1 MNMPILPQTIQVADK
16 QTSLIQYKSVPV
28 MTTEQL
34 ADFYGTDPVRIRQNL
49 ERNQERF
56 IENKHCFK
64 ISGQE
69 LKDFAS
75 SLKILTNSSMEISS
89 KARSLTLWTEKG
101 AARHAKI
108 LDTDQ
113 AWDIFEQLE
122 EVYFVV
128 KEKSHLPSYAIDD
141 PIERAKKWI
150 EEEKQK
156 QAAIQQLELAA
167 PKVQY
172 FDRVADTKNLLNA
185 SQVGKKVGMSAV
197 KLNQYL
203 ADMGVYDR
211 RIAGRTF
218 AQWFIDKGYGE
229 VKQTEQG
236 YPQSKFTNKGE
247 QWVIEQLV
255 SEGVVV

>member
-1 MNMPILPQTIQVADK
+1 MNMMTQFNHNQQSMTSLDISELCQKRHDSVKRTIEILSTKTEKREAVIACPHSVVVQKEANNRIYDVEVYVFSGEQGKLDSITVVAQLCPEFTAALVKRWYELENQNAVQLPQTFAEA
-16 QTSLIQYKSVPV
+16 L
-28 MTTEQL
+28 QL
-34 ADFYGTDPVRIRQNL
+34 A
-49 ERNQERF
+49 
-56 IENKHCFK
+56 
-64 ISGQE
+64 
-69 LKDFAS
+69 A
-75 SLKILTNSSMEISS
+75 
-89 KARSLTLWTEKG
+89 
-101 AARHAKI
+101 
-108 LDTDQ
+108 DQ
-113 AWDIFEQLE
+113 A
-122 EVYFVV
+122 
-128 KEKSHLPSYAIDD
+128 
-141 PIERAKKWI
+141 R
-150 EEEKQK
+150 
-156 QAAIQQLELAA
+156 QLELAA

-255 SEGVVV
+255 SEGVVQ

>member
-1 MNMPILPQTIQVADK
+1 MNMMTQFNHNQQSMTSLDISELCQKRHDNVKRLIENLINQQVIACPQIEVVQKEANSRTYNVEVYVFTGEQGKLDSITVVAQLCPEFTAALVKRWYELENQNAVQLPQTFAEA
-16 QTSLIQYKSVPV
+16 L
-28 MTTEQL
+28 QL
-34 ADFYGTDPVRIRQNL
+34 A
-49 ERNQERF
+49 
-56 IENKHCFK
+56 
-64 ISGQE
+64 
-69 LKDFAS
+69 A
-75 SLKILTNSSMEISS
+75 
-89 KARSLTLWTEKG
+89 
-101 AARHAKI
+101 
-108 LDTDQ
+108 DQ
-113 AWDIFEQLE
+113 A
-122 EVYFVV
+122 
-128 KEKSHLPSYAIDD
+128 H
-141 PIERAKKWI
+141 
-150 EEEKQK
+150 
-156 QAAIQQLELAA
+156 QLELAA

-255 SEGVVV
+255 SEGVVQ

>member
-1 MNMPILPQTIQVADK
+1 MNMMTQFNHNQQSMTSLDISELCQKRHDNVKRLIDNLINQQVIAHPQIEVVQKEANSRNYNVEVYVFSGEQGKLDSITVVAQLCPEFTAALVKRWYDLENQNAVQLPQTFAEA
-16 QTSLIQYKSVPV
+16 L
-28 MTTEQL
+28 QL
-34 ADFYGTDPVRIRQNL
+34 A
-49 ERNQERF
+49 
-56 IENKHCFK
+56 
-64 ISGQE
+64 
-69 LKDFAS
+69 A
-75 SLKILTNSSMEISS
+75 
-89 KARSLTLWTEKG
+89 
-101 AARHAKI
+101 
-108 LDTDQ
+108 DQ
-113 AWDIFEQLE
+113 A
-122 EVYFVV
+122 
-128 KEKSHLPSYAIDD
+128 
-141 PIERAKKWI
+141 R
-150 EEEKQK
+150 
-156 QAAIQQLELAA
+156 QLELAA

-255 SEGVVV
+255 SEGVVQ

>member
-1 MNMPILPQTIQVADK
+1 MNMLAQFSTNQASMSSRDLLDLINQVRSDLGEPLLRLN
-16 QTSLIQYKSVPV
+16 S
-28 MTTEQL
+28 
-34 ADFYGTDPVRIRQNL
+34 FN
-49 ERNQERF
+49 
-56 IENKHCFK
+56 
-64 ISGQE
+64 
-69 LKDFAS
+69 
-75 SLKILTNSSMEISS
+75 LKIEDELDGENYTKNVVQNFNNTESIVFELTIDQCMLIGMRES
-89 KARSLTLWTEKG
+89 KAVRKNVL
-101 AARHAKI
+101 AI
-108 LDTDQ
+108 L
-113 AWDIFEQLE
+113 
-122 EVYFVV
+122 
-128 KEKSHLPSYAIDD
+128 
-141 PIERAKKWI
+141 
-150 EEEKQK
+150 KQK
-156 QAAIQQLELAA
+156 QLPQSFSEALQLAADQARQLELAA

-255 SEGVVV
+255 SEGVVHEQFYF

>member
-1 MNMPILPQTIQVADK
+1 MNMMTQFNHNQQSMTSLDISELCQKRHDNVKRLIENLINQQVIACPQIEVVQKEANSRAYNVEVYVFTGEQGKLDSITVVAQLCPEFTAALVKRWYELENQNAVQLPQTFAEA
-16 QTSLIQYKSVPV
+16 L
-28 MTTEQL
+28 QL
-34 ADFYGTDPVRIRQNL
+34 A
-49 ERNQERF
+49 
-56 IENKHCFK
+56 
-64 ISGQE
+64 
-69 LKDFAS
+69 A
-75 SLKILTNSSMEISS
+75 
-89 KARSLTLWTEKG
+89 
-101 AARHAKI
+101 
-108 LDTDQ
+108 DQ
-113 AWDIFEQLE
+113 A
-122 EVYFVV
+122 
-128 KEKSHLPSYAIDD
+128 
-141 PIERAKKWI
+141 R
-150 EEEKQK
+150 
-156 QAAIQQLELAA
+156 QLELAA

>member
-1 MNMPILPQTIQVADK
+1 MNMMTQFNHNQNSITSLDISELVQSRHDKVKQSTERLAEREVIGLPPMGVVVKEANNRTYNVEVYIFSGEQGKLDSITVVAQLCPEFTAALVKRWYELENQNAVQLPQTFAEA
-16 QTSLIQYKSVPV
+16 L
-28 MTTEQL
+28 QL
-34 ADFYGTDPVRIRQNL
+34 A
-49 ERNQERF
+49 
-56 IENKHCFK
+56 
-64 ISGQE
+64 
-69 LKDFAS
+69 A
-75 SLKILTNSSMEISS
+75 
-89 KARSLTLWTEKG
+89 
-101 AARHAKI
+101 
-108 LDTDQ
+108 DQ
-113 AWDIFEQLE
+113 A
-122 EVYFVV
+122 
-128 KEKSHLPSYAIDD
+128 
-141 PIERAKKWI
+141 R
-150 EEEKQK
+150 
-156 QAAIQQLELAA
+156 QLELAA

-255 SEGVVV
+255 SEGVVQ

>member
-1 MNMPILPQTIQVADK
+1 MNIMTQFNHNQKSMSSREIADLTEKRHPDVKRDCEVMFQGLGIDVRKFAHIYFDSMNRQQTEYLLDEELTMTLVTGYNIVLRNRVIKRWKELENQNAVQLPQSFSEA
-16 QTSLIQYKSVPV
+16 L
-28 MTTEQL
+28 QL
-34 ADFYGTDPVRIRQNL
+34 A
-49 ERNQERF
+49 
-56 IENKHCFK
+56 
-64 ISGQE
+64 
-69 LKDFAS
+69 A
-75 SLKILTNSSMEISS
+75 
-89 KARSLTLWTEKG
+89 
-101 AARHAKI
+101 
-108 LDTDQ
+108 DQ
-113 AWDIFEQLE
+113 A
-122 EVYFVV
+122 
-128 KEKSHLPSYAIDD
+128 
-141 PIERAKKWI
+141 R
-150 EEEKQK
+150 
-156 QAAIQQLELAA
+156 QLELAA

-236 YPQSKFTNKGE
+236 YQQSKFTNKGE

-255 SEGVVV
+255 SEGVVQ

>member
-1 MNMPILPQTIQVADK
+1 MNMLAQINSNVKTMSSREISTLTNKQHSHVIRDAKVVIDQILDDPNLDDPHFQIIQDSRGYISEIHMDRNLTLCLVSGYSVSLRMTIINRWDELENQNAVQLPQTFAEA
-16 QTSLIQYKSVPV
+16 L
-28 MTTEQL
+28 QL
-34 ADFYGTDPVRIRQNL
+34 A
-49 ERNQERF
+49 
-56 IENKHCFK
+56 
-64 ISGQE
+64 
-69 LKDFAS
+69 A
-75 SLKILTNSSMEISS
+75 
-89 KARSLTLWTEKG
+89 
-101 AARHAKI
+101 
-108 LDTDQ
+108 DQ
-113 AWDIFEQLE
+113 A
-122 EVYFVV
+122 
-128 KEKSHLPSYAIDD
+128 
-141 PIERAKKWI
+141 R
-150 EEEKQK
+150 
-156 QAAIQQLELAA
+156 QLELAA

-255 SEGVVV
+255 SEGVVQ

>member
-1 MNMPILPQTIQVADK
+1 MNMLAQFSTNQATMSSRDLLDLINQVRSDLGEPLLRLN
-16 QTSLIQYKSVPV
+16 S
-28 MTTEQL
+28 
-34 ADFYGTDPVRIRQNL
+34 FN
-49 ERNQERF
+49 
-56 IENKHCFK
+56 
-64 ISGQE
+64 
-69 LKDFAS
+69 
-75 SLKILTNSSMEISS
+75 LKIEDELDGDNYTKNVVQNFNNTESVVYELTIDQCMLIGMRES
-89 KARSLTLWTEKG
+89 KAVRKNVL
-101 AARHAKI
+101 AI
-108 LDTDQ
+108 L
-113 AWDIFEQLE
+113 
-122 EVYFVV
+122 
-128 KEKSHLPSYAIDD
+128 
-141 PIERAKKWI
+141 
-150 EEEKQK
+150 KQK
-156 QAAIQQLELAA
+156 QLPQSFSEALQLAADQARQLELAA

-255 SEGVVV
+255 SEGVVA

>member
-1 MNMPILPQTIQVADK
+1 MNMMTQFNHNQKSMSSREIADLTEKRHPDVKRDCEVMFQGLGIDVRKFAHIYFDSMNRQQTEYLLDEELTMTLVTGYNIVLRNRVIKRWKELENQNAVQLPQSFSEA
-16 QTSLIQYKSVPV
+16 L
-28 MTTEQL
+28 QL
-34 ADFYGTDPVRIRQNL
+34 A
-49 ERNQERF
+49 
-56 IENKHCFK
+56 
-64 ISGQE
+64 
-69 LKDFAS
+69 A
-75 SLKILTNSSMEISS
+75 
-89 KARSLTLWTEKG
+89 
-101 AARHAKI
+101 
-108 LDTDQ
+108 DQ
-113 AWDIFEQLE
+113 A
-122 EVYFVV
+122 
-128 KEKSHLPSYAIDD
+128 
-141 PIERAKKWI
+141 R
-150 EEEKQK
+150 
-156 QAAIQQLELAA
+156 QLELAA

-255 SEGVVV
+255 SEGVVQ

>member
-1 MNMPILPQTIQVADK
+1 MNMLARFSTNQASMSSRDLLDLINQVRSDLGEPLLRLN
-16 QTSLIQYKSVPV
+16 S
-28 MTTEQL
+28 
-34 ADFYGTDPVRIRQNL
+34 FN
-49 ERNQERF
+49 
-56 IENKHCFK
+56 
-64 ISGQE
+64 
-69 LKDFAS
+69 
-75 SLKILTNSSMEISS
+75 LKIEDELDGENYTKNVVQNFNNTESVVFELTIDQCMLIGMRES
-89 KARSLTLWTEKG
+89 KAVRKNVL
-101 AARHAKI
+101 AI
-108 LDTDQ
+108 L
-113 AWDIFEQLE
+113 
-122 EVYFVV
+122 
-128 KEKSHLPSYAIDD
+128 
-141 PIERAKKWI
+141 
-150 EEEKQK
+150 KQK
-156 QAAIQQLELAA
+156 QLPQSFSEALQLAADQARQLELAA

-255 SEGVVV
+255 SEGVVQ

>member
-1 MNMPILPQTIQVADK
+1 MNMLAQFSTNQATMSSRDLLDLINQVRSDLGEPLLRLN
-16 QTSLIQYKSVPV
+16 S
-28 MTTEQL
+28 
-34 ADFYGTDPVRIRQNL
+34 FN
-49 ERNQERF
+49 
-56 IENKHCFK
+56 
-64 ISGQE
+64 
-69 LKDFAS
+69 
-75 SLKILTNSSMEISS
+75 LKIEDELDGDNYTKNVVQNFNNTESVVYELTIDQCMLIGMRES
-89 KARSLTLWTEKG
+89 KAVRKNVL
-101 AARHAKI
+101 AI
-108 LDTDQ
+108 L
-113 AWDIFEQLE
+113 
-122 EVYFVV
+122 
-128 KEKSHLPSYAIDD
+128 
-141 PIERAKKWI
+141 
-150 EEEKQK
+150 KQK
-156 QAAIQQLELAA
+156 QLPQSFSEALQLAADQARQLELAA

-255 SEGVVV
+255 SEGVVQ

>member
-1 MNMPILPQTIQVADK
+1 MNMMTQFNHNQNSITSLDISELVQSRHDKVKQSTERLAEREVIGLPPMGVVVKEANNRTYNVEVYIFSGEQGKLDSITVVAQLCPEFTAALVKRWYELENQNAAQLPQTFAEA
-16 QTSLIQYKSVPV
+16 L
-28 MTTEQL
+28 QL
-34 ADFYGTDPVRIRQNL
+34 A
-49 ERNQERF
+49 
-56 IENKHCFK
+56 
-64 ISGQE
+64 
-69 LKDFAS
+69 A
-75 SLKILTNSSMEISS
+75 
-89 KARSLTLWTEKG
+89 
-101 AARHAKI
+101 
-108 LDTDQ
+108 DQ
-113 AWDIFEQLE
+113 A
-122 EVYFVV
+122 
-128 KEKSHLPSYAIDD
+128 
-141 PIERAKKWI
+141 R
-150 EEEKQK
+150 
-156 QAAIQQLELAA
+156 QLELAA

-247 QWVIEQLV
+247 QWVVEQLV
-255 SEGVVV
+255 SEGVVA

>member
-1 MNMPILPQTIQVADK
+1 MNMMTQFNHNRNSMTSLDISELVNSRHDDTKRSIVRLAERGVIARPPVAVVQKEANNRIYDVEVFVFAGEQGKLDSITVVAQLCPEFTAALVKRWYELENQNAVQLPQTFAEA
-16 QTSLIQYKSVPV
+16 L
-28 MTTEQL
+28 QL
-34 ADFYGTDPVRIRQNL
+34 A
-49 ERNQERF
+49 
-56 IENKHCFK
+56 
-64 ISGQE
+64 
-69 LKDFAS
+69 A
-75 SLKILTNSSMEISS
+75 
-89 KARSLTLWTEKG
+89 
-101 AARHAKI
+101 
-108 LDTDQ
+108 DQ
-113 AWDIFEQLE
+113 A
-122 EVYFVV
+122 
-128 KEKSHLPSYAIDD
+128 
-141 PIERAKKWI
+141 R
-150 EEEKQK
+150 
-156 QAAIQQLELAA
+156 QLELAA

-255 SEGVVV
+255 SEGVVQ